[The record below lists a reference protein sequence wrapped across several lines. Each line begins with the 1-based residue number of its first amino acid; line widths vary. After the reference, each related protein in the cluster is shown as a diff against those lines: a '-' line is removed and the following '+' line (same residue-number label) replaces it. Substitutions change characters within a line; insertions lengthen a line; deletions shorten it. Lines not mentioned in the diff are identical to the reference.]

1 MGRSRQRAWAC
12 RAVGGGW
19 GRGGAGLASFSTLAL
34 AFGSG
39 CGFQIGAGMAA
50 TARGEARAT
59 TSVSAALNAGR
70 KHRGIVGARLT
81 GRYDNGFAIRAG
93 ALRGGYDFVVVPG
106 WLTLEPAIELGAG
119 GPVNRLYSGTGA
131 YGGLA
136 GTARLRP
143 LPNSDRGPAF
153 NILYFTPEL
162 VFAPRGGFW
171 MAPEGQGRG
180 FDFEYGGELALRLVF
195 GSDLGGPPQ
204 GRPGNDR
211 QAPEGGEGGRP

>member
-1 MGRSRQRAWAC
+1 
-12 RAVGGGW
+12 
-19 GRGGAGLASFSTLAL
+19 
-34 AFGSG
+34 
-39 CGFQIGAGMAA
+39 MAA
-50 TARGEARAT
+50 TARGDARAT
-59 TSVSAALNAGR
+59 TSVSASLNAGR
-70 KHRGIVGARLT
+70 EHRGIVGARLT
-81 GRYDNGFAIRAG
+81 GAYDDGLAIRAG

-119 GPVNRLYSGTGA
+119 GPANRLYSGTGA

-153 NILYFTPEL
+153 NVLYFTPEL
-162 VFAPRGGFW
+162 VLAPRAGFW

-180 FDFEYGGELALRLVF
+180 FDVEYAGELALRLVF
-195 GSDLGGPPQ
+195 GSDLAGPPQ

-211 QAPEGGEGGRP
+211 QAPEGAEGVRP